1 MRHKRAKQ
9 NRRTLQYFERI
20 ANFHPPYYVLL
31 DGPFLAT
38 MIKFKLVDVLRERLS
53 TLLSHCT
60 DVRCCVLASTVQEL
74 ERLHAA
80 NASNETIQAAL
91 QWCQNSNSTTNCTIL
106 SNTTTTS
113 CTSNHNAAIPVSA
126 RAGNNDDDAT
136 TKTKQTKKKSP
147 EEIPAAAVTVG
158 AAVPPETVE
167 GLSDAAKQLFDY
179 VAHDPRYFVA
189 SQDEDLLSSLRQ
201 NRHIPVPIIRLSRT
215 VLLLESPNYHHQHNH
230 HQGGSAAP
238 NKGSELTPA
247 EKELVGLIAAQQN
260 QLSSSSSNSSTR
272 RPPQKA
278 KGPNPLSCKAPNNKK
293 RKATVEETT
302 AASVSAK
309 KRTRRKKSSSASSLS
324 SQNDGTNGTPTV

>member
-53 TLLSHCT
+53 TLLSHCS
-60 DVRCCVLASTVQEL
+60 DVRFCVLTSTLVEL
-74 ERLHAA
+74 ERLYAA

-91 QWCQNSNSTTNCTIL
+91 QWCKNSTSTNCTIL
-106 SNTTTTS
+106 SNATTTTS
-113 CTSNHNAAIPVSA
+113 SSSTSNHNGATPVSA
-126 RAGNNDDDAT
+126 RAGNNDDAT

-147 EEIPAAAVTVG
+147 EESPAAATVG

-215 VLLLESPNYHHQHNH
+215 VLLLESPNYHHHNH
-230 HQGGSAAP
+230 HQSGGSAAAP

-247 EKELVGLIAAQQN
+247 EKELVGLIAAQQK

-293 RKATVEETT
+293 RKATADETT
-302 AASVSAK
+302 AASLSAK
-309 KRTRRKKSSSASSLS
+309 KRTRRKKSSSLS
-324 SQNDGTNGTPTV
+324 SQNDGTNGTSTV